1 MSERLGDVFQEMP
14 GGASA
19 ASPTRSQLQALPR
32 GLSSSGA
39 DEWGSAAL
47 GAPPRRVSRT
57 PLKIL
62 QNIVCA
68 CVCASVTGP
77 CQKGAF
83 LECLLTFSLV
93 FITHQSRMFIHRAAF
108 CSRDAAMSSA
118 GMDGN
123 SRWLLRMSLPG
134 ATSREHRP
142 WSSTLKAWELPEKC
156 QELVAEPRAWAPPCQ
171 SLTDGCGLSFPAASS
186 PGPPPSY
193 GAQSWTGWWDFAET
207 AGVLQCPCRPL
218 GWGTEPPQW
227 SPVVGHRGGMW
238 TVQWV
243 PGTLCPPSSDSATSV
258 SLGSAGALGTAY
270 ASVLRH
276 VKMWLQ
282 NKLFSAVRVQPL
294 YSRASASELSYP
306 GLWRAAGI
314 F

>member
-1 MSERLGDVFQEMP
+1 MSERLGDVFQEMR

-19 ASPTRSQLQALPR
+19 ASPTRSQLHALPR

-47 GAPPRRVSRT
+47 GAPPRRVSRIL
-57 PLKIL
+57 LKIL

-108 CSRDAAMSSA
+108 CSRHAATSSA

-123 SRWLLRMSLPG
+123 SRWPLRISMPE

-142 WSSTLKAWELPEKC
+142 WSSTLKAWELPEQC

-218 GWGTEPPQW
+218 GWEPSHLNGHQLW
-227 SPVVGHRGGMW
+227 GIVGE
-238 TVQWV
+238 
-243 PGTLCPPSSDSATSV
+243 C
-258 SLGSAGALGTAY
+258 
-270 ASVLRH
+270 
-276 VKMWLQ
+276 
-282 NKLFSAVRVQPL
+282 
-294 YSRASASELSYP
+294 ELSSGCQGP
-306 GLWRAAGI
+306 SAHPARTLPPLCLWGLLVHWGLQMHL
-314 F
+314 FCCM